1 MTVLPPNTPA
11 SRGLPE
17 LLRRIDRKLDIQR
30 GMTLTYD
37 DLALLVT
44 SGAYATLQ
52 NANLKFLERRCQEH
66 VEQNRSISEAS
77 LPSTRA
83 QDATIRSSGT
93 IPQEN
98 ASEALARA
106 QATSRPGGLPS
117 TASTLS
123 LTGAARPAARVA
135 RRPAAGTNSSH
146 LSSQTI

>member
-1 MTVLPPNTPA
+1 MNALPLQA
-11 SRGLPE
+11 STNRGLPE
-17 LLRRIDRKLDIQR
+17 LMRRIDRKLDIQR

-44 SGAYATLQ
+44 SGAYAPLQ

-83 QDATIRSSGT
+83 QDGTIRSSGT

-106 QATSRPGGLPS
+106 LATSRPGGLPS
-117 TASTLS
+117 TASTS
-123 LTGAARPAARVA
+123 SPTGAGRPARHVA
-135 RRPAAGTNSSH
+135 SRPTGGTSSSH
-146 LSSQTI
+146 LASQTT

>member
-1 MTVLPPNTPA
+1 M
-11 SRGLPE
+11 
-17 LLRRIDRKLDIQR
+17 RRIDRKLDIQR

-66 VEQNRSISEAS
+66 VEQSRSISEEN

-106 QATSRPGGLPS
+106 LATSRPGGLPL
-117 TASTLS
+117 TASISART
-123 LTGAARPAARVA
+123 AAGRPARH
-135 RRPAAGTNSSH
+135 AANQTAAETSSSR
-146 LSSQTI
+146 LSSRTT

>member
-1 MTVLPPNTPA
+1 M
-11 SRGLPE
+11 
-17 LLRRIDRKLDIQR
+17 RRIDRKLDIQR

-52 NANLKFLERRCQEH
+52 NANLQFLERQCQEH
-66 VEQNRSISEAS
+66 VERNRSISAAS

-83 QDATIRSSGT
+83 QDGIMKSSGT
-93 IPQEN
+93 IPQES

-117 TASTLS
+117 TASTS
-123 LTGAARPAARVA
+123 SPTGAGRPARHAGS
-135 RRPAAGTNSSH
+135 RPTTGTSSSH
-146 LSSQTI
+146 QSSRTI